1 MRHVL
6 PLSFFVASLL
16 LGGCTAKLTEPEM
29 SFTPPKYVEEM
40 PAREEESNFAAR
52 GSLFGQGDNPL
63 FSDHKAMHVNDI
75 VTVVISEKATSSNKA
90 DKALTESDT
99 IGLNGGAFTS
109 AGANSQ
115 VTSVTNKLNGVA
127 SIGFNAGSSSD
138 YAGSGST
145 SKNASFTTTVSAR
158 VVKVI
163 ANGNYFIVGRREI
176 MVDDQKQIIQVSG
189 VIRPYDINQN
199 NEINSAKMSDA
210 KISYVNEGDI
220 DRAINQGWGSKMVQA
235 VWPF

>member
-1 MRHVL
+1 MRNIL

-16 LGGCTAKLTEPEM
+16 LSGCTAKLTDPEM

-40 PAREEESNFAAR
+40 PAREEESNFASR

-90 DKALTESDT
+90 DKALTEKDT
-99 IGLNGGAFTS
+99 VGLNGGAFTS
-109 AGANSQ
+109 VGANS
-115 VTSVTNKLNGVA
+115 SVNSAVSKLNGVA
-127 SIGFNAGSSSD
+127 GVGFNAGSSSD

-199 NEINSAKMSDA
+199 NEINSAKMADA
-210 KISYVNEGDI
+210 KISYVNEGDV
-220 DRAINQGWGSKMVQA
+220 DRSINQGWGTKIMQSI
-235 VWPF
+235 WPF

>member
-1 MRHVL
+1 MRYIL
-6 PLSFFVASLL
+6 SLSFFVASLL
-16 LGGCTAKLTEPEM
+16 LDGCTAKLTEPEM

-99 IGLNGGAFTS
+99 VGLNGGAFS
-109 AGANSQ
+109 SVGANSS
-115 VTSVTNKLNGVA
+115 VTSVVNKLNGVA
-127 SIGFNAGSSSD
+127 SIGFTGGSSSD

-220 DRAINQGWGSKMVQA
+220 DRSINQGWGTKIIQA